1 MIGAS
6 FEGTG
11 AIGEDDAGMRVAL
24 TVEESGDVTVEEFLF
39 ELVDGLFLFFGFVEF
54 DEIVASEDNDVE
66 SDGKEKAEL
75 NEFIPTLEQVRHR
88 QVEAYHRGKQ

>member
-1 MIGAS
+1 MYTVACRRVFYQDGVH
-6 FEGTG
+6 F
-11 AIGEDDAGMRVAL
+11 DDSWVVANKHHGFAVSAL
-24 TVEESGDVTVEEFLF
+24 GSKDLQNLKFDESGYEQH
-39 ELVDGLFLFFGFVEF
+39 
-54 DEIVASEDNDVE
+54 DVE